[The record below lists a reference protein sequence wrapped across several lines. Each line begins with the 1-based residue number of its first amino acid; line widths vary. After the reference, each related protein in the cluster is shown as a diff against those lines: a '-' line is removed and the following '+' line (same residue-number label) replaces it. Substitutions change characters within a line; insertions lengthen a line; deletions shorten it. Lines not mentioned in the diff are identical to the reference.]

1 MSNHIHINFRNPK
14 IVIVLFLAVA
24 LLFGLFARGGT
35 TSTSKNLNSAISC
48 KEGEWASS
56 PYFTGDQSDCPDIV
70 EYFFKPAFVNEKASE
85 FNLRFVTLPAGKY
98 GTAMRNSGWVT
109 NSYFVDVD
117 TTDAD
122 RLVNKKGSTSQ
133 GTTLRAKMSENNSL
147 FYYPFDRYTG
157 EIKAQAV
164 AEISKE
170 PIPSTVIA
178 SDSTLS
184 GWKLTFSEQNKPSK
198 ATSGKAIYDNGRAT
212 LYWKLSRA
220 NVVYIAVSILLILML
235 IALGSAFA
243 ITRSIAR
250 LKRPPSMN
258 LLLWLATVLFAI
270 LQVRTNFPGNPPIGI
285 LLDFTVVFPVLGL
298 LLILGIANTFYWLN
312 RTDWDYENENPELMK
327 NA

>member
-1 MSNHIHINFRNPK
+1 MSSHIHINYRDHK
-14 IVIVLFLAVA
+14 VLVAVFLM
-24 LLFGLFARGGT
+24 LIILFGVFARGGT
-35 TSTSKNLNSAISC
+35 TTTSKNLTESITC
-48 KEGEWASS
+48 KEGQWSGT
-56 PYFTGDQSDCPDIV
+56 PYFTGDPSNCPDII
-70 EYFFKPAFVNEKASE
+70 EYLFKPAFVNEKASE
-85 FNLRFVTLPAGKY
+85 LSIRFVTLPAGRF
-98 GTAMRNSGWVT
+98 GSAMRNSGWVSE
-109 NSYFVDVD
+109 SYFVDVD
-117 TTDAD
+117 TTDAA
-122 RLVNKKGSTSQ
+122 RLENKDGSASQ
-133 GTTLRAKMSENNSL
+133 GATLRVKMSQANAL
-147 FYYPFDRYTG
+147 FYYPFDRYSG
-157 EIKAQAV
+157 EIKAQA
-164 AEISKE
+164 ISEVTKE
-170 PIPSTVIA
+170 QIPVTVIA

-184 GWKLTFSEQNKPSK
+184 GWKLDFKEENKPS
-198 ATSGKAIYDNGRAT
+198 AEASGKALYENGRAT
-212 LYWKLSRA
+212 LFWELSRA

-312 RTDWDYENENPELMK
+312 RTDWDFENENPELMK